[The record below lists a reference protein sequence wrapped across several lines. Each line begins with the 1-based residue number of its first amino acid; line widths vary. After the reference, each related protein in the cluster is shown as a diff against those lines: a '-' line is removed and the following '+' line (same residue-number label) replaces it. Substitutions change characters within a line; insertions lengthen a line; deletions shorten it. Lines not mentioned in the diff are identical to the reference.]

1 MIATE
6 TEAREFIG
14 NLTEADEQGV
24 TAKLETLALALN
36 NENGRQNLVSKSSL
50 EDIWVRHFADS
61 AQLLNHVSRETTG
74 TWLDLGSGAG
84 FPGLVVSILKPNE
97 KLILIESR
105 RKRVEW
111 LQTMVDTLQLPNC
124 EIIGSR
130 LELVENF
137 PAKVIS
143 ARAFAPLPK
152 LLRLSARFSTG
163 ATTWVLPKGR
173 SATQE
178 VEELSPKLKS
188 MFHVQQSVTDAD
200 AGIVVGHGKIGT
212 GK

>member
-1 MIATE
+1 MIGTE
-6 TEAREFIG
+6 REAREFIS
-14 NLTEADEQGV
+14 NLVSENIALE
-24 TAKLETLALALN
+24 KLEKLSRFLRE
-36 NENGRQNLVSKSSL
+36 ENDRQNLVSRSSL
-50 EDIWVRHFADS
+50 DDIWIRHFADS
-61 AQLLNHVSRETTG
+61 AQLLDHVPRETSA

-84 FPGLVVSILKPNE
+84 FPGLVISILQPDRNIV
-97 KLILIESR
+97 LVESR

-111 LQTMVDTLQLPNC
+111 LETMTSTLDLPNC
-124 EIIGSR
+124 SVEGSR
-130 LELVENF
+130 LELVESF
-137 PAKVIS
+137 PAGVIS

-163 ATTWVLPKGR
+163 GTRWVLPKGR

-178 VEELSPKLKS
+178 VEELSPKLKQ
-188 MFHVQQSVTDAD
+188 MFHVQQSMTDTD

>member
-1 MIATE
+1 MIRTE
-6 TEAREFIG
+6 GEAREFIC
-14 NLTEADEQGV
+14 NLASDDI
-24 TAKLETLALALN
+24 ALNKLEKLSRFLAE
-36 NENGRQNLVSKSSL
+36 ENDRQNLVSRSSL
-50 EDIWVRHFADS
+50 DDIWIRHFADS
-61 AQLLNHVSRETTG
+61 AQLLNHVPRETPS

-84 FPGLVVSILKPNE
+84 FPGLAVSILQPDRKIV
-97 KLILIESR
+97 LVESR

-111 LQTMVDTLQLPNC
+111 LETMTSTLDLPNC
-124 EIIGSR
+124 SVEGSR
-130 LELVENF
+130 LELVESF
-137 PAKVIS
+137 PAGVIS

-163 ATTWVLPKGR
+163 GTRWVLPKGR

-178 VEELSPKLKS
+178 VEELSPKLKQ
-188 MFHVQQSVTDAD
+188 MFHVQQSMTDTD

>member
-1 MIATE
+1 MIRTE
-6 TEAREFIG
+6 GEAREFIS
-14 NLTEADEQGV
+14 NLASDDI
-24 TAKLETLALALN
+24 ALNKLEKLSRFLAE
-36 NENGRQNLVSKSSL
+36 ENDRQNLVSRSSL
-50 EDIWVRHFADS
+50 DDIWIRHFADS
-61 AQLLNHVSRETTG
+61 AQLLNHVPRETPS

-84 FPGLVVSILKPNE
+84 FPGLVISILQPDRE
-97 KLILIESR
+97 IVLVESR

-111 LQTMVDTLQLPNC
+111 LETMISTLDLPNC
-124 EIIGSR
+124 RVEGSR
-130 LELVENF
+130 LEVVESF
-137 PAKVIS
+137 PAGVIS

-163 ATTWVLPKGR
+163 GTRWVLPKGR

-178 VEELSPKLKS
+178 VEELSPKLKQ
-188 MFHVQQSVTDAD
+188 MFHVQQSMTDTD

>member
-1 MIATE
+1 MIRTE
-6 TEAREFIG
+6 GEAREFIS
-14 NLTEADEQGV
+14 NLASDDI
-24 TAKLETLALALN
+24 ALNKLEKLSHFLAE
-36 NENGRQNLVSKSSL
+36 ENDRQNLVSKSSL
-50 EDIWVRHFADS
+50 DGIWVRHFADS
-61 AQLLNHVSRETTG
+61 AQVLNHVPRETSS

-84 FPGLVVSILKPNE
+84 FPGLVISILQPGRKNV
-97 KLILIESR
+97 LVESR

-111 LQTMVDTLQLPNC
+111 LETMISTLDLPNC
-124 EIIGSR
+124 RVEGSR
-130 LELVENF
+130 LELVESF
-137 PAKVIS
+137 PAGVIS

-163 ATTWVLPKGR
+163 GTRWVLPKGR

-178 VEELSPKLKS
+178 VAELSPKLKQ
-188 MFHVQQSVTDAD
+188 MFHVQQSMTDTD

>member
-1 MIATE
+1 MIRTE
-6 TEAREFIG
+6 GEAREFIS
-14 NLTEADEQGV
+14 NLASDDI
-24 TAKLETLALALN
+24 ALNKLEKLSRFLAE
-36 NENGRQNLVSKSSL
+36 ENDRQNLVSKSSL
-50 EDIWVRHFADS
+50 DDIWIRHFADS
-61 AQLLNHVSRETTG
+61 AQLLNHVPRETSS

-84 FPGLVVSILKPNE
+84 FPGLVISILQPDRKIV
-97 KLILIESR
+97 LVESR

-111 LQTMVDTLQLPNC
+111 LETMISTLDLPNC
-124 EIIGSR
+124 RVEGSR
-130 LELVENF
+130 LELVESF
-137 PAKVIS
+137 PAGVIS

-163 ATTWVLPKGR
+163 GTRWVLPKGR

-178 VEELSPKLKS
+178 VEELSPKLKQ
-188 MFHVQQSVTDAD
+188 MFHVQQSMTDTD

>member
-1 MIATE
+1 MIGTE
-6 TEAREFIG
+6 GEAREFIS
-14 NLTEADEQGV
+14 NLASDDI
-24 TAKLETLALALN
+24 ALNKLEKLSRFLAE
-36 NENGRQNLVSKSSL
+36 ENDRQNLVSRSSL
-50 EDIWVRHFADS
+50 DDIWIRHFADS
-61 AQLLNHVSRETTG
+61 AQLLNHVPRETPS

-84 FPGLVVSILKPNE
+84 FPGLVISILQPDRE
-97 KLILIESR
+97 IVLVESR

-111 LQTMVDTLQLPNC
+111 LETMISTLDLPNC
-124 EIIGSR
+124 RVEGSR
-130 LELVENF
+130 LEVVESF
-137 PAKVIS
+137 PAGVIS

-163 ATTWVLPKGR
+163 GTRWVLPKGR

-178 VEELSPKLKS
+178 VEELSPKLKQ
-188 MFHVQQSVTDAD
+188 MFHVQQSMTDTD